1 MLYISPSDRLLHSW
15 HGFPLPSCQ
24 VCPCIGMAEQVHR
37 VSQEVVAGKPLWWGG
52 DTGCCSSTILSGYS
66 CTPLLATAVLEL
78 KERPEVWR
86 RNEEV
91 PKTKLCLDCS
101 FWTVSSLYTVSLG
114 IGSVFFFEHVLS
126 EYFLSRFASALC
138 KFAVIGT
145 SLDRHV
151 KEHMG
156 FNQSQRNWSVYP
168 F

>member
-1 MLYISPSDRLLHSW
+1 MLYKSPFDRLLHSW
-15 HGFPLPSCQ
+15 HGFLLPSCQ
-24 VCPCIGMAEQVHR
+24 VCPCTGMAEQVHR

-66 CTPLLATAVLEL
+66 CTLLLATEVLES
-78 KERPEVWR
+78 KEHPEVWR
-86 RNEEV
+86 RNEDM
-91 PKTKLCLDCS
+91 PKIKLCLDCS
-101 FWTVSSLYTVSLG
+101 SAISTQSVWVLALSLFV
-114 IGSVFFFEHVLS
+114 EHVLS
-126 EYFLSRFASALC
+126 EYFLHCFASALY
-138 KFAVIGT
+138 KFGIIGT